1 MCFEVGAMLRRDF
14 ISFLAVT
21 LVAGSRVAIAQTP
34 SKVYRVGT
42 VFPSA
47 PLDEKSPL
55 GAVLLKK
62 LEQHGYTL
70 GKNLAFEARGAGG
83 QVSKLG
89 EIVNGMKA
97 NGVDV
102 IVATGFPTTLAC
114 KVANVPTV
122 VFFGVGD
129 PVATRLID
137 SLARPGGNI
146 TGISDNAAALA
157 TKRLE
162 LIKQAVP
169 KVRRVA
175 MLWNR
180 NDLGMSMR
188 YDASADVARSMG
200 CEVPFIRPAELAL
213 DRTPHLPVM
222 QHAVEWLAA
231 NDDYRPD
238 LVLILQPTSPLRR
251 AEHVREAVSLAQT
264 SGADS
269 VVGVSAVPVH
279 YHPLRTL
286 RVDPDGT
293 AVLFVSGKSVRHRDK
308 RRQDLPPVWAM
319 NGAIYVFRTGTLFDP
334 EPSLFGERSVAYPM
348 PHPSGL
354 SIDDPDDWTE
364 AERHLAQAMREHAR
378 G

>member
-1 MCFEVGAMLRRDF
+1 MCFEVSAMLRRDF

-169 KVRRVA
+169 KVRRV
-175 MLWNR
+175 
-180 NDLGMSMR
+180 
-188 YDASADVARSMG
+188 
-200 CEVPFIRPAELAL
+200 
-213 DRTPHLPVM
+213 
-222 QHAVEWLAA
+222 
-231 NDDYRPD
+231 
-238 LVLILQPTSPLRR
+238 
-251 AEHVREAVSLAQT
+251 
-264 SGADS
+264 
-269 VVGVSAVPVH
+269 
-279 YHPLRTL
+279 
-286 RVDPDGT
+286 
-293 AVLFVSGKSVRHRDK
+293 
-308 RRQDLPPVWAM
+308 
-319 NGAIYVFRTGTLFDP
+319 
-334 EPSLFGERSVAYPM
+334 EPERS
-348 PHPSGL
+348 
-354 SIDDPDDWTE
+354 
-364 AERHLAQAMREHAR
+364 RHEHAL
-378 G
+378 